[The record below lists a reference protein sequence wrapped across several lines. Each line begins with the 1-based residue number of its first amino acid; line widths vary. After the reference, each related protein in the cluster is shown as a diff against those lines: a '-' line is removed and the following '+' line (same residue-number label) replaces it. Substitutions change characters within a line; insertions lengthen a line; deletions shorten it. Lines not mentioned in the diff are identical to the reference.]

1 MNCNCYKCGGVILNS
16 PTYINITVEDES
28 QYDNK
33 VPMCYKC
40 REEYCKPHPEFADE
54 LWLVG
59 ERDIYGNEG
68 EILIK

>member
-1 MNCNCYKCGGVILNS
+1 MNCNCYKCGKGILNS
-16 PTYINITVEDES
+16 PTYVHITVENDS

-54 LWLVG
+54 LWLIG
-59 ERDIYGNEG
+59 ERDIYGNDG
-68 EILIK
+68 EILIR